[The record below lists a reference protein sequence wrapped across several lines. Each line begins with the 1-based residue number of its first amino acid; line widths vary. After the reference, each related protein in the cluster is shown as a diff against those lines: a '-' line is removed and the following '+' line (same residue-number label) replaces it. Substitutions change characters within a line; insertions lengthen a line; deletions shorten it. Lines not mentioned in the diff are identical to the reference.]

1 MSFAS
6 GTHKHQFSDSSST
19 TTSLLSF
26 GLPPFLGYETNLAT
40 KMSPPCSRSTTP
52 DITSPTYRDPIGY
65 KIKYQVVCQ
74 TFSVNISQF
83 VDLNFV
89 ATKVTMLP
97 RTIHEHHDV
106 AAIEIE
112 SECKKNY
119 MDLLE
124 FLLMQRQVEEADRSV
139 AAAGKMKDE
148 AEKNAEY
155 LREQLQRLKITMEQG
170 SYALN
175 VRIHEEVVRQ
185 E

>member
-1 MSFAS
+1 
-6 GTHKHQFSDSSST
+6 
-19 TTSLLSF
+19 
-26 GLPPFLGYETNLAT
+26 
-40 KMSPPCSRSTTP
+40 
-52 DITSPTYRDPIGY
+52 
-65 KIKYQVVCQ
+65 
-74 TFSVNISQF
+74 
-83 VDLNFV
+83 
-89 ATKVTMLP
+89 MLP

-175 VRIHEEVVRQ
+175 VRIREEVVRQ